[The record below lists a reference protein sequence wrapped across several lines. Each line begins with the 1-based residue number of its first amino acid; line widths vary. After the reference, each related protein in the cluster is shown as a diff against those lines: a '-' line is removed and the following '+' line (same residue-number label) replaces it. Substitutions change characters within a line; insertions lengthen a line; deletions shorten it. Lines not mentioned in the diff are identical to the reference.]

1 MDLCSEEGGRSVE
14 LVPGGR
20 NIEVNEHN
28 VYDYVRKYAEYRMV
42 RSQYKSLEEI
52 RNGVLDVLPPSGLDG
67 KADNDFIWKIILYTH
82 TQHLT

>member
-1 MDLCSEEGGRSVE
+1 MFSLDLCAEEGGRNVE

-20 NIEVNEHN
+20 NIEVSEHN

-42 RSQYKSLEEI
+42 RSQYKAMEEM

-67 KADNDFIWKIILYTH
+67 MFF
-82 TQHLT
+82 